1 MFKKSSFIY
10 LTAPGLPPWPGLS
23 FDAQQQRAI
32 VTFRLATWRSWE
44 RAFLL
49 AKLSGWTTNIMTA
62 AFLWHWFSFIPF
74 PIARIFLTFLGY
86 TMTATITKSLFP
98 AAFAGFFA
106 RRIFA
111 IRSTCWFSPQAIAC
125 RSPLYENNLLLKRHW
140 HNFPVQ
146 FRFDI
151 TPDTETQQKATL
163 SAETTHRLRR
173 QYHSAQLLRLIITTH
188 DPHRNISANN
198 NPLMRSLPLLEI
210 DAKDAPQVATVLTA
224 ATALTTCITKPSTDI
239 PAQDIDLSRS

>member
-1 MFKKSSFIY
+1 MSEKSSFIR
-10 LTAPGLPPWPGLS
+10 LAAPGLPTWPRLY
-23 FDAQQQRAI
+23 FERQQQRAI

-49 AKLSGWTTNIMTA
+49 TKLSSWIVNLIA
-62 AFLWHWFSFIPF
+62 AVYLWHWLGLIPF

-86 TMTATITKSLFP
+86 AMTAAITKPLFP

-111 IRSTCWFSPQAIAC
+111 IRCTFWFSPQAIAC
-125 RSPLYENNLLLKRHW
+125 RSPLYENNLLLQRHW

-163 SAETTHRLRR
+163 SAETPHQLRR

-188 DPHRNISANN
+188 NPHQTISATN
-198 NPLMRSLPLLEI
+198 NPLMRSIPLLEI
-210 DAKDAPQVATVLTA
+210 NTKDAAQVATVLTT
-224 ATALTTCITKPSTDI
+224 ATALTTCITKQSTT
-239 PAQDIDLSRS
+239 PQAQDIDLSRS